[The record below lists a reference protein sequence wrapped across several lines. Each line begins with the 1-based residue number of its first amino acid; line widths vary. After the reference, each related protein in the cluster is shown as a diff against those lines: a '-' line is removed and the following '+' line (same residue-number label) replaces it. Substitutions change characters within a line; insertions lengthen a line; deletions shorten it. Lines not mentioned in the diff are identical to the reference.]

1 MNPCIFISYT
11 HSDREFVEKLVDF
24 LENKQIKCW
33 FAPRDIPPGM
43 VYPNVISS
51 AIEKS
56 MCFMIILSNKTVEA
70 QFCARE
76 VDAAVSCNKK
86 ILPVR
91 IEDVEMRG
99 QMQFYLRTV
108 QWLNAFP
115 NPCCHFNSIADA
127 IRKIIPCNLPKAIRK
142 SERKRVRLHLVEEIF
157 KAKENIDVDIAEIIA
172 REGIRQIIVNECIDS
187 LAETVTDKMLSY
199 LVNSVKK
206 SPSTYNTKNKID
218 LHIKDAF
225 EKSFKRVLRGR
236 WFRRKTYRLAEILLK
251 TSDFK
256 LQYEKLWEKVGGND
270 MYDTN
275 AAIILTEELLNDMQV
290 DFSFDDNIGVLVS
303 ACISAIVATLGFGF
317 IIAIIAGIFSMFA
330 LKADPNKIISDEDV
344 LKVIEKYVERKSDIK
359 KSILERLLE
368 KGDGNFYDMLV
379 NRISNSIKYVKLK
392 ELEAIEV
399 LVNDE
404 L

>member
-1 MNPCIFISYT
+1 M
-11 HSDREFVEKLVDF
+11 H
-24 LENKQIKCW
+24 
-33 FAPRDIPPGM
+33 
-43 VYPNVISS
+43 
-51 AIEKS
+51 
-56 MCFMIILSNKTVEA
+56 
-70 QFCARE
+70 
-76 VDAAVSCNKK
+76 
-86 ILPVR
+86 
-91 IEDVEMRG
+91 
-99 QMQFYLRTV
+99 
-108 QWLNAFP
+108 
-115 NPCCHFNSIADA
+115 
-127 IRKIIPCNLPKAIRK
+127 
-142 SERKRVRLHLVEEIF
+142 
-157 KAKENIDVDIAEIIA
+157 
-172 REGIRQIIVNECIDS
+172 
-187 LAETVTDKMLSY
+187 
-199 LVNSVKK
+199 
-206 SPSTYNTKNKID
+206 
-218 LHIKDAF
+218 
-225 EKSFKRVLRGR
+225 
-236 WFRRKTYRLAEILLK
+236 
-251 TSDFK
+251 
-256 LQYEKLWEKVGGND
+256 
-270 MYDTN
+270 DTN